1 MEDIVLIALVMM
13 TGVFALVGAK
23 MFKPND
29 NRKQAK
35 KDATDSA
42 QKEVISSKDIT
53 ITTLKDELRSVN
65 GKLTRYRDKE
75 PELEEEV
82 TESGNKQVTWEEIQ
96 ALVKTQAPK
105 QALLLPLLKNQIMD
119 ATKGMTM
126 EEILGYVKQFTGNKQ
141 SEGGT
146 PPESATYNPN
156 WA

>member
-141 SEGGT
+141 SEAGT